1 MKRNILLIL
10 LFFVTLSM
18 QGQTNSVIE
27 KMRKER
33 ADVEEQ
39 IANQEKILVSTE
51 SDISSQVKN
60 LDIITAKLKERT
72 RMLEKTRSEI
82 RSLDRESTRLEKEIV
97 QLEKE
102 FEQCKER
109 YADACRFYQHQNT
122 GLNVL
127 TFILATES
135 FREMSRRARYV
146 SEYSNSLRE
155 MADELMQRKDTL
167 EDRKAQVELI
177 KVEKVSLQEIQKKN
191 EEEARKEEKQQKDL
205 VAQLK
210 SRRSQLKKE
219 ISAKQKKMN
228 DLSKEIDRQIQLA
241 IKEEQAQRQKQ
252 QQQQQQ
258 QSRQQSQQQLNAA
271 QADIKLSGSFE
282 SNKGKLPMP
291 ITGPYLVVGEY
302 GVQQVAGMK
311 DVKTNNLGI
320 DIQGQEGAQAKA
332 VFDGTVS
339 SIFQQGKGQ
348 IGVLI
353 RHGSYISV
361 YCNLSETRLKKG
373 DTVKTSDI
381 VGNIQ
386 TSEDGTPVLHFQL
399 HKESTRL
406 NPSAWLRR

>member
-10 LFFVTLSM
+10 LLSVTLAM

-155 MADELMQRKDTL
+155 MAEEISLKKDTL

-191 EEEARKEEKQQKDL
+191 EEEARKEEKQQKTL
-205 VAQLK
+205 VSQLK
-210 SRRSQLKKE
+210 NKRSQLKKE

-241 IKEEQAQRQKQ
+241 IKEEAQRKKQ
-252 QQQQQQ
+252 QQQQQSQ
-258 QSRQQSQQQLNAA
+258 QHTQQQLNAA

>member
-10 LFFVTLSM
+10 LLSVTLSM

-155 MADELMQRKDTL
+155 MAEEISLKKDTL

-191 EEEARKEEKQQKDL
+191 EEEARKEEKQQKTL
-205 VAQLK
+205 VSQLK
-210 SRRSQLKKE
+210 NKRSQLKKE

-241 IKEEQAQRQKQ
+241 IKEEAQRKKQ
-252 QQQQQQ
+252 QQQQQSQ
-258 QSRQQSQQQLNAA
+258 QHTQQQLNAA

-373 DTVKTSDI
+373 DTVKMSDI

>member
-1 MKRNILLIL
+1 M
-10 LFFVTLSM
+10 
-18 QGQTNSVIE
+18 
-27 KMRKER
+27 
-33 ADVEEQ
+33 
-39 IANQEKILVSTE
+39 
-51 SDISSQVKN
+51 
-60 LDIITAKLKERT
+60 
-72 RMLEKTRSEI
+72 
-82 RSLDRESTRLEKEIV
+82 
-97 QLEKE
+97 
-102 FEQCKER
+102 C
-109 YADACRFYQHQNT
+109 
-122 GLNVL
+122 
-127 TFILATES
+127 
-135 FREMSRRARYV
+135 
-146 SEYSNSLRE
+146 
-155 MADELMQRKDTL
+155 
-167 EDRKAQVELI
+167 
-177 KVEKVSLQEIQKKN
+177 
-191 EEEARKEEKQQKDL
+191 
-205 VAQLK
+205 
-210 SRRSQLKKE
+210 SQLKKE

-241 IKEEQAQRQKQ
+241 IKEEQAQKKKQ
-252 QQQQQQ
+252 QQQQQSQ
-258 QSRQQSQQQLNAA
+258 QQTQQQLNAA

-332 VFDGTVS
+332 IFDGTVS

-373 DTVKTSDI
+373 DNVKASDI

>member
-1 MKRNILLIL
+1 MKRKILLIL
-10 LFFVTLSM
+10 FLSVTLFID
-18 QGQTNSVIE
+18 GQTNSVIE
-27 KMRKER
+27 KMRRER
-33 ADVEEQ
+33 AEMEDQ
-39 IANQEKILVSTE
+39 IASQEKILVSTE

-60 LDIITAKLKERT
+60 LDIITARLKERT

-97 QLEKE
+97 QLEAD
-102 FEQCKER
+102 FEQCKDR

-122 GLNVL
+122 GFNVL

-146 SEYSNSLRE
+146 SEYSNSLME
-155 MADELMQRKDTL
+155 MADEISHKKDTL

-191 EEEARKEEKQQKDL
+191 EEEARKEEKQQKTL
-205 VAQLK
+205 VSQLK
-210 SRRSQLKKE
+210 NKRSQLKKE

-252 QQQQQQ
+252 QQQQQSPQ
-258 QSRQQSQQQLNAA
+258 QTQQQLNAA

-373 DTVKTSDI
+373 DTVKASDI

-406 NPSAWLRR
+406 NPSDWLRR